1 MRNSMPQKNASV
13 ILLGLQVIWRGMTK
27 ILASSEHN
35 IKNTRH
41 STSYDGMEI
50 KNG

>member
-1 MRNSMPQKNASV
+1 MRNRMPQKSASV
-13 ILLGLQVIWRGMTK
+13 ILLGLHVIWLGMTK

-41 STSYDGMEI
+41 SWHCDGMEI
-50 KNG
+50 KK